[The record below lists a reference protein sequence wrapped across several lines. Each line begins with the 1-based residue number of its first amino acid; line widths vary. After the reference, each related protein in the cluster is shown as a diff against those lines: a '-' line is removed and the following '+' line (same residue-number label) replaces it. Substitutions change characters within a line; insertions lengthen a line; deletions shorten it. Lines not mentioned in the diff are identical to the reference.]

1 MPRELTSRQALAV
14 TPGVTVGVWVESDEV
29 ESDEPEP
36 DEVPVDADTEIDVP
50 TVSGSLV

>member
-14 TPGVTVGVWVESDEV
+14 TLGVTVGVCVGVGVESDEV
-29 ESDEPEP
+29 LVEV
-36 DEVPVDADTEIDVP
+36 VPVDADSEIDAP